1 MEEDFS
7 ITLNLLREQKL
18 NIIKQLDNALS
29 LEEKNKILNMIYE
42 IDDKIYN
49 TSKKY
54 EELKKAKISENSEM
68 NKNVNRFKE
77 IKIKN
82 LMLK

>member
-18 NIIKQLDNALS
+18 NIINQLDNALS

-49 TSKKY
+49 TSKK
-54 EELKKAKISENSEM
+54 
-68 NKNVNRFKE
+68 
-77 IKIKN
+77 
-82 LMLK
+82 